1 MLPHRVSIGTVEETQ
16 KTTKTINLEKAGGR
30 RELNALGMLPLSS
43 IRAITLLMTS
53 ATSSLAL
60 SLHKM
65 FLSSQLS
72 YHGAFPN
79 TKRSQ
84 RCDFFFFFFYP
95 SHDTCS
101 YSYGAS
107 FISRFILKTVGCWS
121 RHYGIYQLV
130 SPRPKLFMYLTFSSA
145 TGIGKAALIRLIGR
159 LHSISLV
166 YLSAFYNFQF
176 NSRNLPHVCLSSLS
190 ALSHS
195 HCTHCQLCEG

>member
-1 MLPHRVSIGTVEETQ
+1 
-16 KTTKTINLEKAGGR
+16 
-30 RELNALGMLPLSS
+30 MLPLSS

-60 SLHKM
+60 SPHKM

-84 RCDFFFFFFYP
+84 RCDFFFHP

-107 FISRFILKTVGCWS
+107 FISRFILKTTVGRWS
-121 RHYGIYQLV
+121 PHYGIYKLV
-130 SPRPKLFMYLTFSSA
+130 SPRPKLFMYLIFISA

-159 LHSISLV
+159 LHFISLI
-166 YLSAFYNFQF
+166 YLSAVYNFQF
-176 NSRNLPHVCLSSLS
+176 KSQNLLRVCLSLLS

>member
-1 MLPHRVSIGTVEETQ
+1 
-16 KTTKTINLEKAGGR
+16 
-30 RELNALGMLPLSS
+30 MLPLSS

-60 SLHKM
+60 SPHKM

-84 RCDFFFFFFYP
+84 RCDFFFFFNP

-107 FISRFILKTVGCWS
+107 FISRFISKTTVGCWS
-121 RHYGIYQLV
+121 HRYGIYQLV
-130 SPRPKLFMYLTFSSA
+130 SLRPKLFMYLTFISA

-159 LHSISLV
+159 LRSISLI

-176 NSRNLPHVCLSSLS
+176 NSQNLPRVCLSSLS